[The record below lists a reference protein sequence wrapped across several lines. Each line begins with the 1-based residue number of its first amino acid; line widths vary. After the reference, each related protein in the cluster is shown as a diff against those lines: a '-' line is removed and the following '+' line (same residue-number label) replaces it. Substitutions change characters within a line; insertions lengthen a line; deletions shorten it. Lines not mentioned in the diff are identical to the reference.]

1 MREGRFILITAVLLS
16 LLMMGSCSG
25 EKRARIRASK
35 ADSIMYA
42 AGETRNYERILALA
56 DSLETAGDLPAI
68 NANRWRGVAYYYEG
82 LHRTSEFY
90 YKKAVQGEIKNENDA
105 LNYNKSARR
114 LAQMLL
120 HKGDYEG
127 ALHVAVKALETM
139 QENGSGSDTDLATL
153 MNTVGCC
160 QLNLGRTQLATKTF
174 ADAYELF
181 RDLSVNDTTGR
192 RGLLAFEGMC
202 AIVDEYLG
210 VHLYQEALPWID
222 HAEEMVGIVEQMPVA
237 KTIAKALRD
246 SRDKVSLLRAI
257 ALQNTGQDKEAAKLY
272 NAVAKTAYGQ
282 SGEGRLYTNDY
293 LVAARRFNEAAD
305 NFRDLDKLL
314 SMNDITLTLDNIQ
327 QYLLPKY
334 RANVGANRKDSAIAV
349 GLQISNALDSAI
361 HRAKQNDA
369 AELATMYDTH
379 QKEAEIAEH
388 KESLTQQRLIYT
400 GIALVLVMTFF
411 TVYTLHKRESTH
423 RLEVAHTKLQD
434 AYDKLEE
441 TTAAKERI
449 ESELRIARDIQMSM
463 VPNIFP
469 DREGLDMYASMMP
482 AKEVGGDLY
491 GYLLLGDK
499 LYFALGDVSG
509 KGVPASLFMAQATR
523 LFRTL
528 ATQHMMPAE
537 ICTRMNDALAGED
550 NESGMFVTF
559 FLGLVDLTTGHLDYC
574 NAGHNPP
581 VIGGNEHHG
590 DFLEVLPNAP
600 IGLWP
605 SLEYQGEELENVKGR
620 PLFIYTDGL
629 NEAENMQQDQLGDD
643 RLLDILRHTK
653 FDSAKHVI
661 ETLQATVEQHRNG
674 AEPNDDL
681 TMMCLRIS

>member
-1 MREGRFILITAVLLS
+1 
-16 LLMMGSCSG
+16 
-25 EKRARIRASK
+25 
-35 ADSIMYA
+35 MYA

-202 AIVDEYLG
+202 AIADEYLG